1 MATISDL
8 RSVHATLST
17 TVADVVQITQF
28 WDTIEIAN
36 LDESNDLYVT
46 FDGSTPVAGT
56 EGQYV
61 VPAGSAKVFGPPGI
75 SNPAGV
81 PGSTTAATVCHR
93 VGVVGSGGSYSVEG
107 HAGV

>member
-36 LDESNDLYVT
+36 LDESNDLYVAFERT
-46 FDGSTPVAGT
+46 M
-56 EGQYV
+56 Y
-61 VPAGSAKVFGPPGI
+61 GI
-75 SNPAGV
+75 
-81 PGSTTAATVCHR
+81 CF
-93 VGVVGSGGSYSVEG
+93 
-107 HAGV
+107 